1 MTRKNQ
7 LKESLF
13 LLVIMHVCQQVDEHI
28 PYEKNASQMREL
40 NDEQK
45 IIVDDILY
53 KKNKNPTEPLH
64 IF

>member
-1 MTRKNQ
+1 M
-7 LKESLF
+7 E
-13 LLVIMHVCQQVDEHI
+13 
-28 PYEKNASQMREL
+28 EL

-53 KKNKNPTEPLH
+53 KKNKNPTKSLH